1 MRLPEKIDAVMVGA
15 GVIGLAL
22 GSELARRGMKVAI
35 LDKEGVGAGAS
46 PVAGGMLAP
55 VSEASVEHPQLLD
68 FAIHNLQL
76 YGDWIARLQRETGR
90 RVDFRTDGTVFVA
103 LTRDDEQDLEHL
115 HSLHE
120 KRALRSRFITAE
132 KLLELEPYLSP
143 RSLCGLLVETDLHV
157 DPRYLVQALAQQFEQ
172 LGGVMLA
179 PYRVTKVTIE
189 SGRVTGVSGI
199 DSQGTSFDLASA
211 CVVLAAGAWAS
222 VEIESPLSEAGVRAV
237 RGQTVLLRGP
247 ELLRRCIRH
256 PEVYLVPRDGGE
268 VTVGATLEEVGLDPI
283 ATAGGAYHLLRWAL
297 QLVPGLDEHQ
307 VVSLP
312 VGLRPAVTDHMPLIG
327 PAGAEGFW
335 AALAHYRSGIL
346 LAPGT
351 AQHLAEWIV
360 NGNAPTLLSPF
371 DPLRGLRTT

>member
-1 MRLPEKIDAVMVGA
+1 MPL
-15 GVIGLAL
+15 
-22 GSELARRGMKVAI
+22 
-35 LDKEGVGAGAS
+35 
-46 PVAGGMLAP
+46 
-55 VSEASVEHPQLLD
+55 
-68 FAIHNLQL
+68 
-76 YGDWIARLQRETGR
+76 
-90 RVDFRTDGTVFVA
+90 
-103 LTRDDEQDLEHL
+103 
-115 HSLHE
+115 
-120 KRALRSRFITAE
+120 
-132 KLLELEPYLSP
+132 
-143 RSLCGLLVETDLHV
+143 SLCGLLVETDLHD

-172 LGGVMLA
+172 SGGVLLA
-179 PYRVTKVTIE
+179 PYTVTRVNIQD
-189 SGRVTGVSGI
+189 GRACGVSG
-199 DSQGTSFDLASA
+199 DLADGTPFTLDSP

-222 VEIESPLSEAGVRAV
+222 VDIDSPLSGAGVRAV

-247 ELLRRCIRH
+247 VLLRHCIRH

-351 AQHLAEWIV
+351 AHHLAEWIV
-360 NGNAPTLLSPF
+360 SGNAPTLLSPF
-371 DPLRGLRTT
+371 DPLRASRTS